1 MTKRACFIGLCLF
14 LTACT
19 TALAE
24 EETDYFA
31 VFMQGKKVGYAV
43 HNRAVQGGRV
53 TTTEEVSITISR
65 LGMPVTIK
73 STETSV
79 ETLAGKPLAFESVQ
93 NLGAMIMKVAGT
105 IKGDVVHL
113 TTMSMGMEEKSTM
126 PWPKGAVMAEG
137 LRLKTLKEGLE
148 PGAEY
153 TVDLFPAS
161 VMQMIAVRVT
171 VGQKTDVDLLGR
183 VVRLTEVTTT
193 MSLPMAGAVTSIT
206 YVDDEMRALKNT
218 MPIAGMT
225 VEMLACPKEFALGEN
240 DVLEFIDS
248 MFVRSPEPIDNVSGI
263 SAITYTLRVNPGTD
277 LVIPSSDNQKAQR
290 LADGRIVL
298 TVEPV
303 QAPAGGTLPYRGD
316 DPKLR
321 EAIKPSRF
329 LQSDRREIINLAR
342 KAVGDAKDAAEAA
355 RRIESF
361 VARYIDDRSLSVG
374 YASAAEVLES
384 RQGDCSEFAVL
395 TAALCRAVGI
405 PAQVVVGIAY
415 VRAFGGIEGFGG
427 HAWTR
432 AYVGGDKEG
441 RGGRWIGLDASFKGG
456 GCGGYD
462 AGHIALAMG
471 NGEPGNFFNMASA
484 LGKFKIES
492 IDVQRA
498 D

>member
-361 VARYIDDRSLSVG
+361 VGGYIDDRSLSVG

-405 PAQVVVGIAY
+405 PANCLRAGLRRHRGLRRPRLDTRLRRRRQGWPRRQVD
-415 VRAFGGIEGFGG
+415 RA
-427 HAWTR
+427 
-432 AYVGGDKEG
+432 G
-441 RGGRWIGLDASFKGG
+441 RFLQGRRPRRL
-456 GCGGYD
+456 
-462 AGHIALAMG
+462 
-471 NGEPGNFFNMASA
+471 
-484 LGKFKIES
+484 
-492 IDVQRA
+492 
-498 D
+498 